1 MNTVNIFEQASRKR
15 IRFNTGIGLLSVEDV
30 WQLPLTN
37 VKGANLDW
45 LAMQLQEECAAKSKK
60 SFVHKVETKDEDAQL
75 RFDIVLHIIS
85 VKLAEREEAE
95 KAQERHD
102 RRQRIMALIERKE
115 NEQFDQK
122 SLDELRAELNT
133 YS

>member
-85 VKLAEREEAE
+85 VKLA
-95 KAQERHD
+95 RHD